1 MTKAA
6 VVPPPTPTDKEVDV
20 EIQEIEDGGNEVT
33 GGRSGGE
40 EQSSFSSLEAASSES
55 RGSTWQRQCIYGREV
70 VEVLYNVL
78 CLNLD

>member
-55 RGSTWQRQCIYGREV
+55 EEVRGSG
-70 VEVLYNVL
+70 NVSIGGKL
-78 CLNLD
+78 WKFFTTFYA